1 MAQTVG
7 HIDEFTSEQG
17 TGLYSNLPGANGSI
31 IIHAGRKVLRYGQYS
46 ILQCSYLIQVIE
58 PSTKC
63 YFLPLE
69 LQPFCAELLGKQKV
83 FLFFFFIIC
92 GSCSPILCSLLP
104 LGLPVLKNYH
114 TTSPYGNTKIND
126 VGINCFTL
134 HT

>member
-83 FLFFFFIIC
+83 CLFFYYYYYLRVLFTNSLFFAA
-92 GSCSPILCSLLP
+92 SRSACSKELSYNLSLR
-104 LGLPVLKNYH
+104 KH
-114 TTSPYGNTKIND
+114 
-126 VGINCFTL
+126 
-134 HT
+134 